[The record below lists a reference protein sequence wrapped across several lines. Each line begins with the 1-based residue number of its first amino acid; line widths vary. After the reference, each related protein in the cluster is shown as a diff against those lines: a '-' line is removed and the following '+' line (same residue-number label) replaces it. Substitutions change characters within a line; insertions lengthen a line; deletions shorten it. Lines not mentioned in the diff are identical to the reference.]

1 MFQIDN
7 NDDCD
12 DDSESLET
20 YKQKIDSTKDLLLIF
35 TDRKTVK
42 FTSRTTAKVETGRW
56 CEICKSVAENW
67 STTAQDLPFCREK
80 PPKGD
85 IRNAFFLSG
94 NSSCSHRKMQLTIQC
109 SLALRLTSRVSKSS
123 HGPVFCYFWPR
134 PRLVK
139 DFHHA
144 KWARLGPVNRSCTR
158 PVTTIGGRLVSTGLA
173 QQHV

>member
-42 FTSRTTAKVETGRW
+42 FTSGTMAKVETGRW
-56 CEICKSVAENW
+56 CEICKSVVENW
-67 STTAQDLPFCREK
+67 SMTAQDLPFCREK

-85 IRNAFFLSG
+85 I
-94 NSSCSHRKMQLTIQC
+94 
-109 SLALRLTSRVSKSS
+109 
-123 HGPVFCYFWPR
+123 
-134 PRLVK
+134 
-139 DFHHA
+139 
-144 KWARLGPVNRSCTR
+144 
-158 PVTTIGGRLVSTGLA
+158 
-173 QQHV
+173 